1 MSFYTSLTGLNA
13 AATELSVTSN
23 NIANAGT
30 TSFKRSDA
38 VFGDIFATS
47 TTQKS
52 SNSVGSGVSLLAV
65 NQQFTQ
71 GNIESSAN
79 TLDLAIAGDG
89 FFPIKTADGQ
99 ELFTRNGAFMLDE
112 NGLMVNDEGNG
123 LQVHPLNTDGTSNFN
138 VATQGLTIDRDFP
151 AAAST
156 VGTISLNIPLVGAA
170 LDDGSGATPPTPT
183 LDPLDATTYTEAQ
196 TFSLYDDEGN
206 GYQTTVYYQKMTD
219 TAGNGVGD
227 DTWKATAYVDGVQAG
242 PSVDLTISNP
252 TGTGTGAEIT
262 LSAVNLPTSSKDVVL
277 TVNPNGVAGGFKA
290 VSLTENGFPPGGLVN
305 IDIAENGSVR
315 TTYSNGE
322 QQDVG
327 RINLANFS
335 STPGLKQTGGTKYA
349 TTANSGGATYGAA
362 GSAGFG
368 TIRSGAL
375 ERSNVDLTAE
385 LVDLISAQR
394 NFQANAKAIETSSTL
409 TSTIINMRG

>member
-89 FFPIKTADGQ
+89 FFPIKTPDGQ

-123 LQVHPLNTDGTSNFN
+123 LQVHPLNTDGTSNFK
-138 VATQGLTIDRDFP
+138 VATQGLTIARDFP

-156 VGTISLNIPLVGAA
+156 TGTITLNFPLDGVALVG
-170 LDDGSGATPPTPT
+170 PPT
-183 LDPLDATTYTEAQ
+183 LDPADPTTYNEAQ

-206 GYQTTVYYQKMTD
+206 GYQTTVYYQKTAD
-219 TAGNGVGD
+219 VAGNGVGD

-242 PSVDLTISNP
+242 PSVDLTIANA
-252 TGTGTGAEIT
+252 TGTGTGATIT
-262 LSAVNLPTSSKDVVL
+262 LAAVNLPTSSQDVVL

>member
-13 AATELSVTSN
+13 ASTELSVTSN

-52 SNSVGSGVSLLAV
+52 SNAVGSGVSLLAV

-89 FFPIKTADGQ
+89 FFPIKTPDGQ

-112 NGLMVNDEGNG
+112 NGLMVNDEGNA
-123 LQVHPLNTDGTSNFN
+123 LQVHPLNADGTSNFN
-138 VATQGLTIDRDFP
+138 VATQGLTIAREFP

-156 VGTISLNIPLVGAA
+156 TGTITLNFPLDGAA
-170 LDDGSGATPPTPT
+170 LAGGTA
-183 LDPLDATTYTEAQ
+183 LDPADPTTYNEAQ

-206 GYQTTVYYQKMTD
+206 GYATTVYYQKITD
-219 TAGNGVGD
+219 TAGVAAGNDV
-227 DTWKATAYVDGVQAG
+227 WEATAYVNGVVAG
-242 PSVDLTISNP
+242 TPATLTIDNA
-252 TGTGTGAEIT
+252 TGLGAGVALT
-262 LSAVNLPTSSKDVVL
+262 LDAVNLPTSSQDVAL
-277 TVNPNGVAGGFKA
+277 TINPTGVAGGFRA

>member
-89 FFPIKTADGQ
+89 FFPMKTPDGQ

-123 LQVHPLNTDGTSNFN
+123 LQVHPLNTDGTSNFK
-138 VATQGLTIDRDFP
+138 VATQGLTIARDFP

-156 VGTISLNIPLVGAA
+156 TGTITLNFPLDGVALVG
-170 LDDGSGATPPTPT
+170 PPT
-183 LDPLDATTYTEAQ
+183 LDPADPTTYNEAQ

-206 GYQTTVYYQKMTD
+206 GYQTTVYYQKTAD

-242 PSVDLTISNP
+242 PSVDLTIANA
-252 TGTGTGAEIT
+252 TGTGTGATIT
-262 LSAVNLPTSSKDVVL
+262 LAAVNLPTSSQDVVL

>member
-13 AATELSVTSN
+13 ASTELSVTSN

-52 SNSVGSGVSLLAV
+52 SNAVGSGVSLLAV

-89 FFPIKTADGQ
+89 FFPIKTPDGQ

-112 NGLMVNDEGNG
+112 NGLMVNDEGNA
-123 LQVHPLNTDGTSNFN
+123 LQVHPLNADGTSNFN
-138 VATQGLTIDRDFP
+138 VATQGLTIAREFP

-156 VGTISLNIPLVGAA
+156 TGTITLNFPLDGAA
-170 LDDGSGATPPTPT
+170 LAGGTA
-183 LDPLDATTYTEAQ
+183 LDPADPTTYNEAQ

-206 GYQTTVYYQKMTD
+206 GYATTVYYQKTTD
-219 TAGNGVGD
+219 TAGIAAGNDV
-227 DTWKATAYVDGVQAG
+227 WEATAYVNGVVAG
-242 PSVDLTISNP
+242 TSVTLTIDNA
-252 TGTGTGAEIT
+252 TGVGTGAALT
-262 LSAVNLPTSSKDVVL
+262 LDAVNLPTSSQNVAL
-277 TVNPNGVAGGFKA
+277 TINPTGVAGGFRA

>member
-13 AATELSVTSN
+13 ASTELSVTSN

-52 SNSVGSGVSLLAV
+52 SNAVGSGVSLLAV

-89 FFPIKTADGQ
+89 FFPIKTPDGQ

-112 NGLMVNDEGNG
+112 NGLMVNDEGNA
-123 LQVHPLNTDGTSNFN
+123 LQVHPLNADGTSNFN
-138 VATQGLTIDRDFP
+138 VATQGLTIAREFP

-156 VGTISLNIPLVGAA
+156 TGTITLNFPLDGAA
-170 LDDGSGATPPTPT
+170 LAAPVPAV
-183 LDPLDATTYTEAQ
+183 DPNDPTTYNEAQ

-206 GYQTTVYYQKMTD
+206 GYATTVYYQKTTD
-219 TAGNGVGD
+219 TAGNGVGND
-227 DTWKATAYVDGVQAG
+227 VWEATAYVNGDLAG
-242 PSVDLTISNP
+242 TAVTLTIDNA
-252 TGTGTGAEIT
+252 TGVGTGADIT
-262 LSAVNLPTSSKDVVL
+262 LDAVNLPTSSQNVAL
-277 TVNPNGVAGGFKA
+277 TISPTGVAGGFRA

>member
-13 AATELSVTSN
+13 ASTELSVTSN

-52 SNSVGSGVSLLAV
+52 SNAVGSGVSLLAV

-89 FFPIKTADGQ
+89 FFPIKTPDGQ

-112 NGLMVNDEGNG
+112 NGLMVNDEGNA
-123 LQVHPLNTDGTSNFN
+123 LQVHPLNADGTSNFN
-138 VATQGLTIDRDFP
+138 VATQGLTIAREFP

-156 VGTISLNIPLVGAA
+156 TGTITLNFPLDGVALVGPPA
-170 LDDGSGATPPTPT
+170 LNPA
-183 LDPLDATTYTEAQ
+183 DPTTYNEAQ

-206 GYQTTVYYQKMTD
+206 GYATTVYYQKTAD
-219 TAGNGVGD
+219 TAGIAAGNDV
-227 DTWKATAYVDGVQAG
+227 WEATAYVNGVVAG
-242 PSVDLTISNP
+242 TSVTLTIDNA
-252 TGTGTGAEIT
+252 TGVGTGAALT
-262 LSAVNLPTSSKDVVL
+262 LDAVNLPTSSQNVAL
-277 TVNPNGVAGGFKA
+277 TINPTGVAGGFKA

>member
-13 AATELSVTSN
+13 ASTELSVTSN

-52 SNSVGSGVSLLAV
+52 SNAVGSGVSLLAV

-89 FFPIKTADGQ
+89 FFPIKTPDGQ

-112 NGLMVNDEGNG
+112 NGLMVNDEGNA
-123 LQVHPLNTDGTSNFN
+123 LQVHPLNADGTSNFN
-138 VATQGLTIDRDFP
+138 VATQGLTIAREFP

-156 VGTISLNIPLVGAA
+156 TGTITLNFPLDGAA
-170 LDDGSGATPPTPT
+170 LAGGTA
-183 LDPLDATTYTEAQ
+183 LDPADPTTYNEAQ

-206 GYQTTVYYQKMTD
+206 GYATTVYYQKITD
-219 TAGNGVGD
+219 TAGVAAGNDV
-227 DTWKATAYVDGVQAG
+227 WEATAYVNGVVAG
-242 PSVDLTISNP
+242 TPVTLTIDNA
-252 TGTGTGAEIT
+252 TGLGAGVALT
-262 LSAVNLPTSSKDVVL
+262 LDAVNLPTSSQDVAL
-277 TVNPNGVAGGFKA
+277 TINPTGVAGGFRA

-375 ERSNVDLTAE
+375 ERSNV
-385 LVDLISAQR
+385 
-394 NFQANAKAIETSSTL
+394 
-409 TSTIINMRG
+409 

>member
-1 MSFYTSLTGLNA
+1 
-13 AATELSVTSN
+13 
-23 NIANAGT
+23 
-30 TSFKRSDA
+30 
-38 VFGDIFATS
+38 
-47 TTQKS
+47 
-52 SNSVGSGVSLLAV
+52 
-65 NQQFTQ
+65 
-71 GNIESSAN
+71 
-79 TLDLAIAGDG
+79 
-89 FFPIKTADGQ
+89 
-99 ELFTRNGAFMLDE
+99 
-112 NGLMVNDEGNG
+112 
-123 LQVHPLNTDGTSNFN
+123 
-138 VATQGLTIDRDFP
+138 
-151 AAAST
+151 
-156 VGTISLNIPLVGAA
+156 
-170 LDDGSGATPPTPT
+170 
-183 LDPLDATTYTEAQ
+183 
-196 TFSLYDDEGN
+196 
-206 GYQTTVYYQKMTD
+206 
-219 TAGNGVGD
+219 
-227 DTWKATAYVDGVQAG
+227 
-242 PSVDLTISNP
+242 
-252 TGTGTGAEIT
+252 
-262 LSAVNLPTSSKDVVL
+262 LPTSSKDVVL

>member
-13 AATELSVTSN
+13 ASTELSVTSN

-52 SNSVGSGVSLLAV
+52 SNAVGSGVSLLAV

-89 FFPIKTADGQ
+89 FFPIKTPDGQ

-112 NGLMVNDEGNG
+112 NGLMVNDEGNA
-123 LQVHPLNTDGTSNFN
+123 LQVHPLNADGTSNFN
-138 VATQGLTIDRDFP
+138 VATQGLTIAREFP

-156 VGTISLNIPLVGAA
+156 TGTITLNFPLDGAA
-170 LDDGSGATPPTPT
+170 LAGGTA
-183 LDPLDATTYTEAQ
+183 LDPADPTTYNEAQ

-206 GYQTTVYYQKMTD
+206 GYATTVYYQKITD
-219 TAGNGVGD
+219 TAGVAAGNDV
-227 DTWKATAYVDGVQAG
+227 WEATAYVNGVVAG
-242 PSVDLTISNP
+242 TPVTLTIDNA
-252 TGTGTGAEIT
+252 TGLGAGVALT
-262 LSAVNLPTSSKDVVL
+262 LDAVNLPTSSQDVAL
-277 TVNPNGVAGGFKA
+277 TINPTGVAGSFRA